1 MKTATLEV
9 GDLLSILDFVAV
21 EKRLKAMPGVTSVS
35 MNAGSSTAS
44 ITFDNRVTD
53 ATALAGEIEACGFH
67 CRGETAPRHVCAPD
81 STIVPVSGAGTA
93 AHAGHEEHRMHQ
105 GMDHAGREGHGPA
118 VHPPTDQ
125 KAPAKSA
132 PAHDAMAHEM
142 GHGAGMDMQDMV
154 KDMRNR
160 FLISLVFTL
169 PILAMDPMGL
179 SAPLFEPPFG
189 LSMNVTMFLF
199 ASAAIIYPVWPFL
212 VSAWRALRNGVLN
225 MAVLVVLSVG
235 TGYLFSVGST
245 FFFEGA
251 QFYEAA
257 SILLVFILLGHW
269 LEMRAR
275 AGASAAIRA
284 LMDLAPPKATVLRD
298 GAERE
303 IPTSEVALGDIVVL
317 RPGNK
322 LPVDGEVIEG
332 ESTIDESMLTGESMP
347 VTKRVGDTVIGATI
361 NKSGTLRYRS
371 TKVGADTA
379 LAQIVKLVQEAQ
391 NSKAPAQLLA
401 DRASQWLVLAAILIG
416 LLTFVVWFW
425 VLGQPPL
432 FALTLTITVFVIAC
446 PDALGLA
453 TPMAVMVGTGLGA
466 SNGILFKNAAALE
479 EATKLDVI
487 VFDKTGTLT
496 MGQPKVIDVVP
507 ASGVTDDELVGIAA
521 AIEQNSDH
529 PIALAILERAADLER
544 PDLVHF
550 HYMDGRGASAEIG
563 SAAVLVGNRRL
574 MDENKIDLGELG
586 EQAEVLKGEGR
597 TVTYVSRSGKLIGLI
612 TVADAPRPTSAV
624 TIAKL
629 HEQNVR
635 VAMLTGDNAGTAKRI
650 AGLLGIDIILADV
663 LPGQKADKIKELQ
676 SQGLKVGMVG
686 DGVNDAPA
694 LTQADVGF
702 AIGAGTDVAI
712 ESADVVLMKSD
723 PYDVVGAMTLSKATL
738 RKMHQN
744 LWWAV
749 GYNVIAFP
757 IAAGVF
763 YPFVLSPQIAAL
775 AMSGSSA
782 LVAINALLLKRTRLE
797 GIRRST
803 GQASPSEQLAEAGPA
818 Q

>member
-21 EKRLKAMPGVTSVS
+21 EKRLKAMRGVASVS

-44 ITFDNRVTD
+44 IMFDDSVTD
-53 ATALAGEIEACGFH
+53 AAALASEIEACGFH

-81 STIVPVSGAGTA
+81 STIVPVLGAGTTVG
-93 AHAGHEEHRMHQ
+93 AGHEEHRMHQ
-105 GMDHAGREGHGPA
+105 GMDHAGHEGHGPA
-118 VHPPTDQ
+118 VHPQSDQ
-125 KAPAKSA
+125 KPAAKPAPT
-132 PAHDAMAHEM
+132 HDAMAHEM
-142 GHGAGMDMQDMV
+142 GHGAGMDMQEMV
-154 KDMRNR
+154 RDMRNR

-189 LSMNVTMFLF
+189 LSMDLTMFLF
-199 ASAAIIYPVWPFL
+199 ASAAILFPVWPFL

-235 TGYLFSVGST
+235 KGYLFSVGST

-298 GAERE
+298 GVERE
-303 IPTSEVALGDIVVL
+303 IPTSEVVLGDIVVL

-361 NKSGTLRYRS
+361 NKSGTLRYRP

-416 LLTFVVWFW
+416 LLTFAIWFW
-425 VLGQPPL
+425 VLGQPLL

-507 ASGVTDDELVGIAA
+507 ANGVTDDELVGIAA

-529 PIALAILERAADLER
+529 PIALAIIEHAAGLLR

-563 SAAVLVGNRRL
+563 GAPVLVGNRRL
-574 MDENKIDLGELG
+574 MDENKIDLGVLG

-597 TVTYVSRSGKLIGLI
+597 TVTYVARSGKLIGLI

-629 HEQNVR
+629 HEQKVR
-635 VAMLTGDNAGTAKRI
+635 VAMLTGDNEGTAKRI

-676 SQGLKVGMVG
+676 SQGLRVGMVG

-723 PYDVVGAMTLSKATL
+723 PYDVVGAMTLSRATL

-749 GYNVIAFP
+749 AYNVIAFP
-757 IAAGVF
+757 VAAGVF

-782 LVAINALLLKRTRLE
+782 LVAINALLLKRTNIDGFRQS
-797 GIRRST
+797 GR
-803 GQASPSEQLAEAGPA
+803 
-818 Q
+818 